1 MGLSLNN
8 IFQRPYVKQDN
19 RTPVKKREDDEK
31 SSAANAQRQQES
43 GQNTKSK
50 GLQYVEQKQP
60 TYTPAYEQKFNIPA
74 QNAYSNVNV
83 NSVPTRNQQPVATP
97 AAQEQVTTKI
107 DNKIN
112 IAQILK
118 DFKNTALAI
127 GTPDD
132 LNDIVDG
139 YLNVVEKQVKKD
151 KVDPR
156 LVKTT
161 LKTAA
166 SVLDKHISET
176 LNKDSKVVENWVE
189 TLFLQNIDLKY
200 NENDINERFLVKFP
214 DGSTSQTKR
223 QEELQ
228 ATAQEQEIPQQVQ
241 EENSNIIPISVAGQT
256 KSTKIPQDKQLKS
269 LFIQAKK
276 YAYANNPEKA
286 IKSFEQALNRA
297 LEIDDTETSGKIYY
311 EVGKIYDDHDYI
323 AQALKS
329 YNQSIKLSTDENV
342 KTKAHYSMAQIYD
355 DVNQI
360 TPAIDHYFST
370 VSHAGEAENLPA
382 QSASLTKLGN
392 IYTDMYDKEA
402 FDYYEVADDL
412 AQETKNHNLKGF
424 VASNTGKAYMKFEE
438 PEKALKSYSKAVKNY
453 TDAESPLKT
462 AQNYLAAADIMV
474 EFNNVEKAYNLL
486 KKAQKYSRQTEN
498 VNLMN
503 EINTKLKQL
512 QDLDVK

>member
-8 IFQRPYVKQDN
+8 IFQRPYVKQDT

-60 TYTPAYEQKFNIPA
+60 TYTPAYEQKFAMPA
-74 QNAYSNVNV
+74 QNAYSGVNI
-83 NSVPTRNQQPVATP
+83 NSAPARPSVQTAPV
-97 AAQEQVTTKI
+97 QEQHSAKI

-139 YLNVVEKQVKKD
+139 YLAVVEKQVKKD
-151 KVDPR
+151 NVDPK

-166 SVLDKHISET
+166 GVLDKHISET

-228 ATAQEQEIPQQVQ
+228 ATAQENEIPQQVQ
-241 EENSNIIPISVAGQT
+241 ENPNVIPISVAGQT
-256 KSTKIPQDKQLKS
+256 NSTKIPQDKQLKS

-276 YAYANNPEKA
+276 YAYANDPEKA

-329 YNQSIKLSTDENV
+329 YNQSIKLTTDENV

-402 FDYYEVADDL
+402 FEYYGIADEL
-412 AQETKNHNLKGF
+412 AHETKNYNLKGF
-424 VASNTGKAYMKFEE
+424 VASNTGKAYIKFEE

-512 QDLDVK
+512 QELDVK